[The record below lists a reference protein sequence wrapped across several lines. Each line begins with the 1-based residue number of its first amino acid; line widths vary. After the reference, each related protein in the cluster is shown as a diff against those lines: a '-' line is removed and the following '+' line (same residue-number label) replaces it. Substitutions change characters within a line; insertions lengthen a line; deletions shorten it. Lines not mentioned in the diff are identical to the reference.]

1 MRIIALSLALCLL
14 SLSALQAAQPQRKRI
29 KPEGLYNHPAYIHL
43 ITVEGNWKT
52 LYVAGQISVDENF
65 DCVGPGDW
73 RAQYMQVM
81 ENLKLALAAGGATFS
96 DITYIRRFV
105 TDMGAYFAMLKDKEN
120 PVPDYLQGQP
130 PPSTLIE
137 VSALA
142 GECYL
147 MEFDAIAAVPAE

>member
-14 SLSALQAAQPQRKRI
+14 SLSALQAAQPQRERI
-29 KPEGLYNHPAYIHL
+29 KPEGLYDHPAYIHL

-65 DCVGPGDW
+65 DCVGPGAW

-81 ENLKLALAAGGATFS
+81 ENLKLALAAVGATFS

-147 MEFDAIAAVPAE
+147 MEFDAIAAVPVE